1 MGFRVSGA
9 GGMGKKM
16 ESAIVGYIGTT
27 IKRMKGFEVKG
38 SRVWRFSCIV
48 LVVGSFYAPGGV
60 QNMWAAYKRRLSS
73 KLDPQP

>member
-1 MGFRVSGA
+1 MGFRVSGV
-9 GGMGKKM
+9 GGMEKKM
-16 ESAIVGYIGTT
+16 ESAIVGYVGTT

-48 LVVGSFYAPGGV
+48 LVDRSFYALGGV
-60 QNMWAAYKRRLSS
+60 QNMWAAQQRRFSS